1 MAEHPNVTLMR
12 RMNEELQSQGME
24 AMAKYLADDVVWHEI
39 GRAEPRRGIEELAA
53 AGGAADYEI
62 TWDVHDILGNDDHV
76 VALGTATATRGD
88 RSLTYRTAEISHV
101 KDGKI
106 TERWAFSDDTAAI
119 VDFFA

>member
-1 MAEHPNVTLMR
+1 MAEHPNVTLAR
-12 RMNEELQSQGME
+12 RANEEMQSEGMQ

-39 GRAEPRRGIEELAA
+39 GRAEPRHGIAELAA
-53 AGGAADYEI
+53 SAGAADYEI
-62 TWDVHDILGNDDHV
+62 TWEVHDILGNDDHV
-76 VALGTATATRGD
+76 VVLGTAIATRGD
-88 RSLTYRTAEISHV
+88 RTLTYRTAEIHHV